1 MYKIYILGGLMKS
14 CKPVELPPRT
24 VTVKTKSGTY
34 VYLTQKVEYSS
45 ELKCSRPKRIAIGKL
60 NEDGLLVPNQNYFDL
75 FGQRVELETL
85 PERGDYISVGP
96 EIVVDAIAKKTQLDD
111 ILESVF
117 PNEAD
122 KILDIA
128 TYMMMSENNTMQYF
142 RDYGY
147 CHSLFSTN
155 NFSDSTIG
163 KLLEGLKIKD
173 MDLFIRV
180 WVKMHAQND
189 IYISYD
195 STNMNCVAGN
205 LELVEYGHAKDNE
218 ELPQV
223 NVSLG
228 YNQTDNVPLFYSVYP
243 GSIIDN
249 TECTKM
255 IERANHYGCSHV
267 GFILDRGYFSIK
279 NIRYFENHGYDYVLM
294 TKGNA
299 AFVKETI
306 LEYGALLKNGYSNY
320 IDEHELY
327 GMTVEKDLFETGKKE
342 YIHVYYNGLQAERE
356 KIQIN
361 SRYKKMDDILD
372 EKIEKKLQRK
382 EDVKQYE
389 PYYKVKFD
397 DNGYMVSYARRE
409 TKMKETINQAG
420 YFVIVTSK
428 EMSAKE
434 ALDVYRDRDAVEK
447 IFRMEKSYLGFDV
460 FRVHSTTK
468 LESKV
473 FISFIALI
481 IRNEIYQSLKP
492 LYKKNRKEYTVPKVL
507 REFERLGITKL
518 SDNKYH
524 IRYNLTNKQK
534 RILQA
539 MEISEQ
545 KYMERV
551 EKIRGQFN

>member
-1 MYKIYILGGLMKS
+1 MKS
-14 CKPVELPPRT
+14 YKPVELPSRT
-24 VTVKTKSGTY
+24 VTVKSKSGIY

-60 NEDGLLVPNQNYFDL
+60 NEDGLLVPNQNYFEL
-75 FGQRVELETL
+75 YGQNVELEIS

-96 EIVVDAIAKKTQLDD
+96 EIVVDAIAKKTQLND

-117 PNEAD
+117 PGQAD

-128 TYMMMSENNTMQYF
+128 TYMVMSENNTMQYF
-142 RDYGY
+142 EDYGY
-147 CHSLFSTN
+147 CHSLFN
-155 NFSDSTIG
+155 KDNFSDSTIG
-163 KLLEGLKIKD
+163 KLLEELKIKD
-173 MDLFIRV
+173 MDLFIRA
-180 WVKMHAQND
+180 WVKVHVQKD

-195 STNMNCVAGN
+195 SMNMNCVAGN

-255 IERANHYGCSHV
+255 IERANHYGCSDV

-279 NIRYFENHGYDYVLM
+279 NIRYFEDHGYDYVLM

-299 AFVKETI
+299 AFVKEAV
-306 LEYGALLKNGYSNY
+306 LECGALLKNGYSNY

-327 GMTVEKDLFETGKKE
+327 GMTIEKDLFKTGKKE

-361 SRYKKMDDILD
+361 SRYKKMDDVLD

-389 PYYKVKFD
+389 SYYKVKFD
-397 DNGYMVSYARRE
+397 DNGYLMSYARRE
-409 TKMKETINQAG
+409 NKIKEIINQAG

-428 EMSAKE
+428 EMSATE

-460 FRVHSTTK
+460 FRVHSTAK

-473 FISFIALI
+473 FISFVALI
-481 IRNEIYQSLKP
+481 IRNEIYQSLKS

-507 REFERLGITKL
+507 RELERLGITKL
-518 SDNKYH
+518 SDNKYY

-534 RILQA
+534 RILQSL
-539 MEISEQ
+539 EISEQ
-545 KYMERV
+545 RYMERA

>member
-1 MYKIYILGGLMKS
+1 MKS
-14 CKPVELPPRT
+14 YKPVELPSRT
-24 VTVKTKSGTY
+24 VTVKSKSGIY

-60 NEDGLLVPNQNYFDL
+60 NEDGLLVPNQNYFEL
-75 FGQRVELETL
+75 YGQNVELEIS

-96 EIVVDAIAKKTQLDD
+96 EIVVDAIAKKTQLND

-117 PNEAD
+117 PGQAD

-128 TYMMMSENNTMQYF
+128 TYMVMSENNTMQYF
-142 RDYGY
+142 EDYGY
-147 CHSLFSTN
+147 CHSLFN
-155 NFSDSTIG
+155 KDNFSDSTIG
-163 KLLEGLKIKD
+163 KLLEELKIKD
-173 MDLFIRV
+173 MDLFIRA
-180 WVKMHAQND
+180 WVKVHAQKD

-195 STNMNCVAGN
+195 SMNMNCVAGN

-255 IERANHYGCSHV
+255 IERANHYGCSDV

-279 NIRYFENHGYDYVLM
+279 NIRYFEDHGYDYVLM

-299 AFVKETI
+299 AFVKEAV
-306 LEYGALLKNGYSNY
+306 LECGALLKNGYSNY

-327 GMTVEKDLFETGKKE
+327 GMTIEKDLFKTGKKE

-361 SRYKKMDDILD
+361 SRYKKMDDVLD

-389 PYYKVKFD
+389 SYYKVKFD
-397 DNGYMVSYARRE
+397 DNGYLMSYARRE
-409 TKMKETINQAG
+409 NKIKEIINQAG

-428 EMSAKE
+428 EMSATE

-460 FRVHSTTK
+460 FRVHSTAK

-473 FISFIALI
+473 FISFVALI
-481 IRNEIYQSLKP
+481 IRNEIYQSLKS

-507 REFERLGITKL
+507 RELERLGITKL
-518 SDNKYH
+518 SDNKYY

-534 RILQA
+534 RILQSL
-539 MEISEQ
+539 EISEQ
-545 KYMERV
+545 RYMERA

>member
-1 MYKIYILGGLMKS
+1 MKS
-14 CKPVELPPRT
+14 YKPVELPSRT
-24 VTVKTKSGTY
+24 VTVKSKSGIY

-60 NEDGLLVPNQNYFDL
+60 NEDGLLVPNQNYFEL
-75 FGQRVELETL
+75 YGQNVELEIS

-96 EIVVDAIAKKTQLDD
+96 EIVVDAIAKKTQLND

-117 PNEAD
+117 PGQAD

-128 TYMMMSENNTMQYF
+128 TYMVMSENNTMQYF
-142 RDYGY
+142 EDYGY
-147 CHSLFSTN
+147 CHSLFN
-155 NFSDSTIG
+155 KDNFSDSTIG
-163 KLLEGLKIKD
+163 KLLEELKIKD
-173 MDLFIRV
+173 MDLFIRA
-180 WVKMHAQND
+180 WVKVHAQKD

-205 LELVEYGHAKDNE
+205 LELVEYGHAKDSE

-255 IERANHYGCSHV
+255 IERANHYGCSDV

-279 NIRYFENHGYDYVLM
+279 NIRYFEDHGYDYVLM

-299 AFVKETI
+299 AFVKEAV
-306 LEYGALLKNGYSNY
+306 LECGALLKNGYSNY

-327 GMTVEKDLFETGKKE
+327 GMTIEKDLFKTGKKE

-361 SRYKKMDDILD
+361 SRYKKMDDVLD

-389 PYYKVKFD
+389 SYYKVKFD
-397 DNGYMVSYARRE
+397 DNGYLMSYARRE
-409 TKMKETINQAG
+409 NKIKEIINQAG

-428 EMSAKE
+428 EMSATE

-460 FRVHSTTK
+460 FRVHSTAK

-473 FISFIALI
+473 FISFVALI
-481 IRNEIYQSLKP
+481 IRNEIYQSLKS

-507 REFERLGITKL
+507 RELERLGITKL
-518 SDNKYH
+518 SDNKYY

-534 RILQA
+534 RILQSL
-539 MEISEQ
+539 EISEQ
-545 KYMERV
+545 RYMERA

>member
-1 MYKIYILGGLMKS
+1 MKS
-14 CKPVELPPRT
+14 YKPVELPPRT
-24 VTVKTKSGTY
+24 VTVKSKSATY

-60 NEDGLLVPNQNYFDL
+60 NEDGLLVPNQNYFEL
-75 FGQRVELETL
+75 YGQNIELEMS
-85 PERGDYISVGP
+85 PERNDYISIGP
-96 EIVVDAIAKKTQLDD
+96 EIVVDAIAKKTQLYE

-117 PNEAD
+117 SGRAN

-128 TYMMMSENNTMQYF
+128 TYMVMSENNTMQYF
-142 RDYGY
+142 EDYGY
-147 CHSLFSTN
+147 CHSLFN
-155 NFSDSTIG
+155 KDNFSDSTIG
-163 KLLEGLKIKD
+163 KLLEELKIKD
-173 MDLFIRV
+173 MDLFIRA
-180 WVKMHAQND
+180 WVKVHTKKD

-255 IERANHYGCSHV
+255 IERANHYGCSDI

-279 NIRYFENHGYDYVLM
+279 NIRYFEDHEYDYVLM

-299 AFVKETI
+299 AFVKEAV
-306 LEYGALLKNGYSNY
+306 LECGALLKNGYSNY

-327 GMTVEKDLFETGKKE
+327 GMTIEKDLFKTGKKE

-361 SRYKKMDDILD
+361 GRYKKMDDVLD

-409 TKMKETINQAG
+409 NKIREMINQAG

-428 EMSAKE
+428 EMSATE
-434 ALDVYRDRDAVEK
+434 ALDTYRDRDAVEK

-460 FRVHSTTK
+460 FRVHSTAK

-481 IRNEIYQSLKP
+481 IRNEIYQSLKS

-518 SDNKYH
+518 SDNKYY

-534 RILQA
+534 RILQSL
-539 MEISEQ
+539 EISEQ
-545 KYMERV
+545 KYMERA

>member
-1 MYKIYILGGLMKS
+1 MKS
-14 CKPVELPPRT
+14 YKPVELPSRT
-24 VTVKTKSGTY
+24 VTVKSKSGIY

-60 NEDGLLVPNQNYFDL
+60 NEDGLLVPNQNYFEL
-75 FGQRVELETL
+75 YGQNVELEIS

-96 EIVVDAIAKKTQLDD
+96 EIVVDAIAKKTQLND

-117 PNEAD
+117 PGQAD

-128 TYMMMSENNTMQYF
+128 TYMVMSENNTMQYF
-142 RDYGY
+142 EDYGY
-147 CHSLFSTN
+147 CHSLFN
-155 NFSDSTIG
+155 KDNFSDSTIG
-163 KLLEGLKIKD
+163 KLLEELKIKD
-173 MDLFIRV
+173 MDLFIRA
-180 WVKMHAQND
+180 WVKVHAQKD

-195 STNMNCVAGN
+195 SMNMNCVAGN
-205 LELVEYGHAKDNE
+205 LELAEYGHAKDNE

-255 IERANHYGCSHV
+255 IERANHYGCSDV

-279 NIRYFENHGYDYVLM
+279 NIRYFEDHGYDYVLM

-299 AFVKETI
+299 AFVKEAV
-306 LEYGALLKNGYSNY
+306 LECGALLKNGYSNY

-327 GMTVEKDLFETGKKE
+327 GMTIEKDLFKTGKKE

-361 SRYKKMDDILD
+361 SRYKKMDDVLD

-389 PYYKVKFD
+389 SYYKVKFD
-397 DNGYMVSYARRE
+397 DNGYLMSYARRE
-409 TKMKETINQAG
+409 NKIKEIINQAG

-428 EMSAKE
+428 EMSATE

-460 FRVHSTTK
+460 FRVHSTAK

-473 FISFIALI
+473 FISFVALI
-481 IRNEIYQSLKP
+481 IRNEIYQSLKS

-507 REFERLGITKL
+507 RELERLGITKL
-518 SDNKYH
+518 SDNKYY

-534 RILQA
+534 RILQSL
-539 MEISEQ
+539 EISEQ
-545 KYMERV
+545 RYMERA

>member
-1 MYKIYILGGLMKS
+1 MKS
-14 CKPVELPPRT
+14 YKPVELPSRT
-24 VTVKTKSGTY
+24 VTVKSKSGIY

-60 NEDGLLVPNQNYFDL
+60 NEDGLLVPNQNYFEL
-75 FGQRVELETL
+75 YGQNVELEIS

-96 EIVVDAIAKKTQLDD
+96 EIVVDAIAKKTQLND

-117 PNEAD
+117 PGQAD

-128 TYMMMSENNTMQYF
+128 TYMVMSENNTMQYF
-142 RDYGY
+142 EDYGY
-147 CHSLFSTN
+147 CHSLFN
-155 NFSDSTIG
+155 KDNFSDSTIG
-163 KLLEGLKIKD
+163 KLLEELKIKD
-173 MDLFIRV
+173 MDLFIRA
-180 WVKMHAQND
+180 WVKVHAQKD

-205 LELVEYGHAKDNE
+205 LELAEYGHAKDNE

-255 IERANHYGCSHV
+255 IERANHYGCSDV

-279 NIRYFENHGYDYVLM
+279 NIRYFEDHGYDYVLM

-299 AFVKETI
+299 AFVKEAV
-306 LEYGALLKNGYSNY
+306 LECGALLKNGYSNY

-327 GMTVEKDLFETGKKE
+327 GMTIEKDLFKTGKKE

-361 SRYKKMDDILD
+361 SRYKKMDDVLD

-389 PYYKVKFD
+389 SYYKVKFD
-397 DNGYMVSYARRE
+397 DNGYLMSYARRE
-409 TKMKETINQAG
+409 NKIKEIINQAG

-428 EMSAKE
+428 EMSATE

-460 FRVHSTTK
+460 FRVHSTAK

-473 FISFIALI
+473 FISFVALI
-481 IRNEIYQSLKP
+481 IRNEIYQSLKS

-507 REFERLGITKL
+507 RELERLGITKL
-518 SDNKYH
+518 SDNKYY

-534 RILQA
+534 RILQSL
-539 MEISEQ
+539 EISEQ
-545 KYMERV
+545 RYMERA

>member
-1 MYKIYILGGLMKS
+1 MKS
-14 CKPVELPPRT
+14 YKPVELPSRT
-24 VTVKTKSGTY
+24 VTVKSKSGIY

-60 NEDGLLVPNQNYFDL
+60 NEDGLLVPNQNYFEL
-75 FGQRVELETL
+75 YGQNVELEIS

-96 EIVVDAIAKKTQLDD
+96 EIVVDAIAKKTQLND

-117 PNEAD
+117 PGQAD

-128 TYMMMSENNTMQYF
+128 TYMVMSENNTMQYF
-142 RDYGY
+142 EDYGY
-147 CHSLFSTN
+147 CHSLFN
-155 NFSDSTIG
+155 KDNFSDSTIG
-163 KLLEGLKIKD
+163 KLLEELKIKD
-173 MDLFIRV
+173 MDLFIRA
-180 WVKMHAQND
+180 WVKVHAQKD

-255 IERANHYGCSHV
+255 IERANHYGCSDV

-279 NIRYFENHGYDYVLM
+279 NIRYFEDHGYDYVLM

-299 AFVKETI
+299 AFVKEAV
-306 LEYGALLKNGYSNY
+306 LECGALLKNGYSNY

-327 GMTVEKDLFETGKKE
+327 GMTIEKDLFKTGKKE

-361 SRYKKMDDILD
+361 SRYKKMDDVLD

-389 PYYKVKFD
+389 
-397 DNGYMVSYARRE
+397 SY
-409 TKMKETINQAG
+409 
-420 YFVIVTSK
+420 
-428 EMSAKE
+428 
-434 ALDVYRDRDAVEK
+434 
-447 IFRMEKSYLGFDV
+447 
-460 FRVHSTTK
+460 
-468 LESKV
+468 
-473 FISFIALI
+473 
-481 IRNEIYQSLKP
+481 
-492 LYKKNRKEYTVPKVL
+492 
-507 REFERLGITKL
+507 
-518 SDNKYH
+518 
-524 IRYNLTNKQK
+524 
-534 RILQA
+534 
-539 MEISEQ
+539 
-545 KYMERV
+545 
-551 EKIRGQFN
+551 

>member
-1 MYKIYILGGLMKS
+1 MKS
-14 CKPVELPPRT
+14 YKPVELPSRT
-24 VTVKTKSGTY
+24 VTVKSKSGIY

-60 NEDGLLVPNQNYFDL
+60 NEDGLLVPNQNYFEL
-75 FGQRVELETL
+75 YGQNVELEIS

-96 EIVVDAIAKKTQLDD
+96 EIVVDAIAKKTQLND

-117 PNEAD
+117 PGQAD

-128 TYMMMSENNTMQYF
+128 TYMVMSENNTMQYF
-142 RDYGY
+142 EDYGY
-147 CHSLFSTN
+147 CHSLFN
-155 NFSDSTIG
+155 KDNFSDSTIG
-163 KLLEGLKIKD
+163 KLLEELKIKD
-173 MDLFIRV
+173 MDLFIRA
-180 WVKMHAQND
+180 WVKVHAQKD

-255 IERANHYGCSHV
+255 IERANHYGCSDV

-279 NIRYFENHGYDYVLM
+279 NIRYFEDHGYDYVLM

-299 AFVKETI
+299 AFVKEAV
-306 LEYGALLKNGYSNY
+306 LECGALLKNGYSNY

-327 GMTVEKDLFETGKKE
+327 GMTIEKDLFKTGKKE

-361 SRYKKMDDILD
+361 SRYKKMDDVLD

-389 PYYKVKFD
+389 SYYKVKFD
-397 DNGYMVSYARRE
+397 DNGYLMSYARRE
-409 TKMKETINQAG
+409 NKIKEIINQAG

-428 EMSAKE
+428 EMSATE

-460 FRVHSTTK
+460 FRVHSTAK

-473 FISFIALI
+473 FISFVALI
-481 IRNEIYQSLKP
+481 IRNEIYQSLKS

-507 REFERLGITKL
+507 RELERLGITKL
-518 SDNKYH
+518 SDNKYY

-534 RILQA
+534 RILQSL
-539 MEISEQ
+539 EISEQ
-545 KYMERV
+545 RYMERA

>member
-1 MYKIYILGGLMKS
+1 M
-14 CKPVELPPRT
+14 V
-24 VTVKTKSGTY
+24 
-34 VYLTQKVEYSS
+34 
-45 ELKCSRPKRIAIGKL
+45 
-60 NEDGLLVPNQNYFDL
+60 
-75 FGQRVELETL
+75 
-85 PERGDYISVGP
+85 
-96 EIVVDAIAKKTQLDD
+96 
-111 ILESVF
+111 
-117 PNEAD
+117 
-122 KILDIA
+122 
-128 TYMMMSENNTMQYF
+128 MSENNTMQYF
-142 RDYGY
+142 EDYGY
-147 CHSLFSTN
+147 CHSLFN
-155 NFSDSTIG
+155 KDNFSDSTIG
-163 KLLEGLKIKD
+163 KLLEELKIKD
-173 MDLFIRV
+173 MDLFIRA
-180 WVKMHAQND
+180 WVKVHAQKD

-205 LELVEYGHAKDNE
+205 LELAEYGHAKDNE

-255 IERANHYGCSHV
+255 IERANHYGCSDV

-279 NIRYFENHGYDYVLM
+279 NIRYFEDHGYDYVLM

-299 AFVKETI
+299 AFVKEAV
-306 LEYGALLKNGYSNY
+306 LECGALLKNGYSNY

-327 GMTVEKDLFETGKKE
+327 GMTIEKDLFKTGKKE

-361 SRYKKMDDILD
+361 SRYKKMDDVLD

-389 PYYKVKFD
+389 SYYKVKFD
-397 DNGYMVSYARRE
+397 DNGYLMSYARRE
-409 TKMKETINQAG
+409 NKIKEIINQAG

-428 EMSAKE
+428 EMSATE

-460 FRVHSTTK
+460 FRVHSTAK

-473 FISFIALI
+473 FISFVALI
-481 IRNEIYQSLKP
+481 IRNEIYQSLKS

-507 REFERLGITKL
+507 RELERLGITKL
-518 SDNKYH
+518 SDNKYY

-534 RILQA
+534 RILQSL
-539 MEISEQ
+539 EISEQ
-545 KYMERV
+545 RYMERA

>member
-1 MYKIYILGGLMKS
+1 MKS
-14 CKPVELPPRT
+14 YKPVELPSRT
-24 VTVKTKSGTY
+24 VTVKSKSGIY

-60 NEDGLLVPNQNYFDL
+60 NEDGLLVPNQNYFEL
-75 FGQRVELETL
+75 YGQNVELEIS

-96 EIVVDAIAKKTQLDD
+96 EIVVDAIAKKTQLND

-117 PNEAD
+117 PGQAD

-128 TYMMMSENNTMQYF
+128 TYMVMSENNTMQYF
-142 RDYGY
+142 EDYGY
-147 CHSLFSTN
+147 CHSLFN
-155 NFSDSTIG
+155 KDNFSDSTIG
-163 KLLEGLKIKD
+163 KLLEELKIKD
-173 MDLFIRV
+173 MDLFIRA
-180 WVKMHAQND
+180 WVKVHAQKD

-195 STNMNCVAGN
+195 SMNMNCVAGN

-255 IERANHYGCSHV
+255 IERANHYGCSDV

-279 NIRYFENHGYDYVLM
+279 NIRYFEDHGYDYVLM

-299 AFVKETI
+299 AFVKEAV
-306 LEYGALLKNGYSNY
+306 LECGALLKNGYSNY

-327 GMTVEKDLFETGKKE
+327 GMTIEKDLFKTGKKE

-361 SRYKKMDDILD
+361 SRYKKMDDVLD

-389 PYYKVKFD
+389 SYYKVKFD
-397 DNGYMVSYARRE
+397 DNGYLMSYARRE
-409 TKMKETINQAG
+409 NKIKEIINQAG

-428 EMSAKE
+428 EMSATE

-460 FRVHSTTK
+460 FRVHSTAK

-473 FISFIALI
+473 FISFVALI
-481 IRNEIYQSLKP
+481 IRNEIYQSLKS

-507 REFERLGITKL
+507 RELERLGITKL
-518 SDNKYH
+518 SDNKYYT
-524 IRYNLTNKQK
+524 RYNLTNKQK
-534 RILQA
+534 RILQSL
-539 MEISEQ
+539 EISEQ
-545 KYMERV
+545 RYMERA